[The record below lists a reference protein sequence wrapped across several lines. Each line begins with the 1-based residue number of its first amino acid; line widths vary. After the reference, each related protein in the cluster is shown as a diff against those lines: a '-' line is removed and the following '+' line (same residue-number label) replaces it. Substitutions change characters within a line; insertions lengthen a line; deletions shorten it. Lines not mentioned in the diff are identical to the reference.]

1 MAGPGSSAAIP
12 VWLAEDDLS
21 CIICHGL
28 LSWPTTLAC
37 GHSFCRNCLMKT
49 WGARGAGEAGRPW
62 ACPTCREGAA
72 HEPRL
77 CKNTLLQYLADKYSR
92 AARELEEGGEPAGG
106 HAHRASGGHA
116 HNLAQ
121 ALAPQPQRFRA
132 QPRVVGQQNTAEIA
146 QELKELAEELVAIVK
161 SLQRQKPLSGSGAD
175 DELSILDKTSPQTLS
190 LASSEPVTPN
200 ASEGKMRDS
209 LQDLK
214 EILEKLQRILTWN
227 EVSEE
232 QTQVDVL
239 AVPSSSIC
247 PLFAQSF
254 PATRRASRFAQW
266 AIYPSFD
273 LRSLSSNLEVSTDCR
288 TVTVSHWPHSY
299 PWRPERFSSSQVL
312 CSQALSSGQ
321 QYWEVDTSSCSHW
334 AVGVASWSMNRNWML
349 GRTMDSWCIEW
360 KGTGQFSAW
369 TNVKK
374 ISLDSD
380 QPKVVGIWL
389 DLEEGKLAFYSVDN
403 QERLLYECEVSIS
416 SPLHPAFWLY
426 GLNPGNSLTIK
437 QVKA

>member
-1 MAGPGSSAAIP
+1 MASRGRSELHHLPRVALLAHHAGLRPQLLPELPDEDVGCPGCRRGRAPLGLPHVPRGRGASAAAVQKHAAAVPGGQVQPRRAGAGGGRGARRRPRPPRKRRSRPQPRPQPRPGSGSPAPALPSAA
-12 VWLAEDDLS
+12 
-21 CIICHGL
+21 
-28 LSWPTTLAC
+28 
-37 GHSFCRNCLMKT
+37 
-49 WGARGAGEAGRPW
+49 
-62 ACPTCREGAA
+62 AA
-72 HEPRL
+72 
-77 CKNTLLQYLADKYSR
+77 
-92 AARELEEGGEPAGG
+92 
-106 HAHRASGGHA
+106 
-116 HNLAQ
+116 
-121 ALAPQPQRFRA
+121 
-132 QPRVVGQQNTAEIA
+132 GQQNTAEIA

-175 DELSILDKTSPQTLS
+175 NELSILDKTSPQTLS

-214 EILEKLQRILTWN
+214 EIQEKLQRTLTWN

-334 AVGVASWSMNRNWML
+334 AVGVASWSMNRHGML

>member
-49 WGARGAGEAGRPW
+49 WGARGAGVAGRPW

-77 CKNTLLQYLADKYSR
+77 CKNTLLQYLVDKYSR

-116 HNLAQ
+116 HSHAHNLAQ

-132 QPRVVGQQNTAEIA
+132 QPR
-146 QELKELAEELVAIVK
+146 
-161 SLQRQKPLSGSGAD
+161 
-175 DELSILDKTSPQTLS
+175 
-190 LASSEPVTPN
+190 
-200 ASEGKMRDS
+200 
-209 LQDLK
+209 
-214 EILEKLQRILTWN
+214 EKLQRTLTWN

-247 PLFAQSF
+247 PLLAQSF
-254 PATRRASRFAQW
+254 PATRSASQFAQW

-299 PWRPERFSSSQVL
+299 PWRPERFSNSQVL

-403 QERLLYECEVSIS
+403 QERLLYEYEVSIS